1 DQAQRAAD
9 LLAVASKYGSFPIL
23 LETYRECL
31 RDVFDLP
38 ALVGLMGDIRARR
51 VRGAAVDPPE
61 PSPFAS
67 NLAFSYVASF
77 MYEGDAPLAER
88 RAQALTLDR
97 RMLAELVG
105 TEELRELLDA
115 GALAQLEAELQAL
128 DERRWAA
135 SVDAAHDLL
144 RRLGD
149 LTESELAARCRPGLA
164 AADSLIVS
172 RRALVIRVA
181 GEERLIAAEDTAR
194 YRDGLGVSP
203 PAGVPDAFLVPA
215 EDALLQLIRR
225 WARTHGPFVAG
236 E

>member
-67 NLAFSYVASF
+67 GLAFAYVASF

-105 TEELRELLDA
+105 TEELRELLD
-115 GALAQLEAELQAL
+115 GTALVQLEAELQLL
-128 DERRWAA
+128 DPRRQAT
-135 SVDAAHDLL
+135 SVDAAHDVL

-149 LTESELAARCRPGLA
+149 LTASELAARCVSGVDAASGLLA
-164 AADSLIVS
+164 
-172 RRALVIRVA
+172 
-181 GEERLIAAEDTAR
+181 
-194 YRDGLGVSP
+194 
-203 PAGVPDAFLVPA
+203 
-215 EDALLQLIRR
+215 
-225 WARTHGPFVAG
+225 
-236 E
+236 